1 MVIQL
6 LMSGGSFHLR
16 AWFLDSV
23 EAQSPTD
30 IENAVSD
37 HEMPPGGEDPLD
49 AQGNEDYDWPE
60 HPQEDYPNDCDVATC
75 LAMDKSELPR
85 EDYHNDDN
93 GDDNDDG
100 YDGPGM
106 EGLDYS

>member
-1 MVIQL
+1 MVTQL
-6 LMSGGSFHLR
+6 LMSGGSTHLR

-30 IENAVSD
+30 IENAVTVSD

-60 HPQEDYPNDCDVATC
+60 PAQEDYPYDCDAA
-75 LAMDKSELPR
+75 AMDKPELPR
-85 EDYHNDDN
+85 ED
-93 GDDNDDG
+93 
-100 YDGPGM
+100 
-106 EGLDYS
+106 